1 MSRISSSL
9 VQTSRAVDGEDD
21 VVGAEPARS
30 AGDPALTSC
39 TSAPRDDGQLSER
52 CRSGVT
58 SVSTTPMNPRDTLPA
73 RLAAAAGS
81 RRAWLIG
88 TAKPMLL
95 ARELIA
101 ELMPMTS
108 PRALISG
115 PPLLP
120 KLIAASVWM

>member
-1 MSRISSSL
+1 M
-9 VQTSRAVDGEDD
+9 
-21 VVGAEPARS
+21 
-30 AGDPALTSC
+30 
-39 TSAPRDDGQLSER
+39 
-52 CRSGVT
+52 T
-58 SVSTTPMNPRDTLPA
+58 SVSTTPRNPRDTVPRALSCGRIA
-73 RLAAAAGS
+73 T
-81 RRAWLIG
+81 AWLIG

-101 ELMPMTS
+101 ELMPITS